1 MIIDA
6 IWRLFMSPEAKAI
19 NDIILLCGYGHDP
32 RKMLETSVL
41 EGKQTKYAKA
51 FRAECRRR
59 LSKNSDV

>member
-1 MIIDA
+1 
-6 IWRLFMSPEAKAI
+6 MSPEAKAI